1 MMGLFFILFIISLLY
16 LSIASRMYSYTNI
29 LFFQGI
35 LLFAMSFMHVGVLN
49 LAGLILVLLETLVVK
64 ALFIPWFLRYIIRRN
79 HISREAEPT
88 LPQFASLIIVSLIVV
103 VTFYIAHSIGQ
114 QNIDPEY
121 FVVSLSSLF
130 TGMYIIIS
138 RKKVITHVMGYLV
151 IENGVFVMS
160 LAVGDRMPMLVAT
173 GVLFDVFAS
182 VLILGLFIN
191 KIGDVFKQADVEQLS
206 QLKD

>member
-1 MMGLFFILFIISLLY
+1 
-16 LSIASRMYSYTNI
+16 MYSYTNI

-35 LLFAMSFMHVGVLN
+35 LLFAMSFMQVGIIN
-49 LAGLILVLLETLVVK
+49 ITGLILVLLETLVVK

-79 HISREAEPT
+79 HITREAEPT
-88 LPQFASLIIVSLIVV
+88 LPQFASLIIVSLIIV
-103 VTFYIAHSIGQ
+103 VTFYIAHSIGK
-114 QNIDPEY
+114 QNIGPEY
-121 FVVSLSSLF
+121 FVVSLSALF

-138 RKKVITHVMGYLV
+138 RKKVITHAMGYLV

-173 GVLFDVFAS
+173 GVLFDIFAS

-191 KIGDVFKQADVEQLS
+191 KIGDVFKQTDVEQLS